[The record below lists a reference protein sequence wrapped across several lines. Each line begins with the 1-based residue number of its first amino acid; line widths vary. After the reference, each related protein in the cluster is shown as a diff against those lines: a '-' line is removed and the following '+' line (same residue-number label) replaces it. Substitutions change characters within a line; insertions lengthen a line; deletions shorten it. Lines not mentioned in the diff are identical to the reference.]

1 MRRHLRNIGYG
12 WVMVFA
18 AAVLMGLGLGGI
30 ASVAVFLKPLTA
42 EFGWSRAS
50 VSMAYTIASIASA
63 VAGLYF
69 GRVADLHGVRLIVW
83 LGTLAFGLSLI
94 ALSYQTSLWHLY
106 AGFAVFGG
114 LGISTILVP
123 LTSSV
128 SRWFAANRGLAVGIA
143 TAGAAVCQ
151 AVVPFIAGLLLVAF
165 GWRDAFFYLGLG
177 ILAIGVPVA
186 ILVRDPEPEIESI
199 EQAER
204 NAAERDASILISPAK
219 VMAWISF
226 AAIFCCTG
234 MAIPLVHV
242 AALANDRG
250 ISPQQSAGVL
260 TTLIIAGAAGR
271 VIAGRLTDLT
281 SGLVAYMFVSF
292 TQTVAVLWFTQMS
305 SVTGFYVVAIIYGV
319 GFGGVMTAFLLT
331 IRSLVPEEMAGR
343 AMATVILFAW
353 LGMGLGAFAGG
364 LLFDLS
370 GNYFASF
377 TLAAIAGVIN
387 LSILSTFFS
396 FIFAVRGRGRLVD
409 CV

>member
-1 MRRHLRNIGYG
+1 MRSHLGNIGYG

-30 ASVAVFLKPLTA
+30 ATVAIFLKPLTA
-42 EFGWSRAS
+42 EFGWSRAN
-50 VSMAYTIASIASA
+50 VSMAYTVASIAAA
-63 VAGLYF
+63 VAGVYF

-83 LGTLAFGLSLI
+83 LGTLALGLSFI

-114 LGISTILVP
+114 LGLSTIVIP

-128 SRWFAANRGLAVGIA
+128 SRWFTANRGLAVGIA

-151 AVVPFIAGLLLVAF
+151 AVVPLIAGLLLVAI

-177 ILAIGVPVA
+177 FIAIGVPAA
-186 ILVRDPEPEIESI
+186 ILVRDPEPEGESI
-199 EQAER
+199 EKAER
-204 NAAERDASILISPAK
+204 NAAERYTSIPIPPAK
-219 VMAWISF
+219 VIAWIGI
-226 AAIFCCTG
+226 AVIFCCIC

-250 ISPQQSAGVL
+250 ISPQQSAIVL
-260 TTLIIAGAAGR
+260 TTLLIAGAAGR

-281 SGLVAYMFVSF
+281 SALTAYMIVSF

-305 SVTGFYVVAIIYGV
+305 SVTGYYVVAIIYGV
-319 GFGGVMTAFLLT
+319 GFGGIMTTFLLT
-331 IRSLVPEEMAGR
+331 IRSLVPVEMTSL
-343 AMATVILFAW
+343 AMAIVFVFSW
-353 LGMGLGAFAGG
+353 VGMGLGAYAGG

-370 GNYFASF
+370 GNYFSSF
-377 TLAAIAGVIN
+377 ALAAIAGVIN
-387 LSILSTFFS
+387 LSILSTFFFFHLRRVETRTFS
-396 FIFAVRGRGRLVD
+396 
-409 CV
+409 